1 MNRREVAVIGRGIIG
16 LCVAQ
21 ALVEQGW
28 RVTVIGPQ
36 ALHGTASRAAV
47 GTSNLKGN
55 ISAQNPFFALKITA
69 HRGLEAWL
77 DKVERQSERPIA
89 RSFVGAFEPFTHV
102 GEYRYVRERVF
113 HRQFTGCRDAKVVEQ
128 QWLKAHFPRHEQFTS
143 QSLGA
148 YHYYRDLWFDPE
160 QCLEALEAL
169 LRRQGTLFRD
179 DLVDAVVPQVDGGL
193 ELRLAGHG
201 LRVSEVVL
209 AAGIFSN
216 QILVNSGIPGIFQE
230 PVEGETLVAQLSDVD
245 SLNLKVG
252 KMNYVVH
259 DGILRAGSSSRR
271 QSDLSKCTPCPET
284 ATFLR
289 QDAQK
294 FINFDS
300 YRTLWGVRGRFK
312 NRMPGI
318 GSVFFPG
325 FPSQRLWLALGFY
338 KNGLQLGHLFANSLA
353 SLMDN
358 STVLSTA
365 FPYPVDQLRGS

>member
-1 MNRREVAVIGRGIIG
+1 MSSREVAVIGRGIIG

-28 RVTVIGPQ
+28 QVTVFGPQ

-55 ISAQNPFFALKITA
+55 ISAQNPFFALKIAA

-77 DKVERQSERPIA
+77 DKLERLSERPVA
-89 RSFVGAFEPFTHV
+89 RSFMGAFEPFTHV
-102 GEYRYVRERVF
+102 DEYRYVRERVF

-128 QWLKAHFPRHEQFTS
+128 QWLKARFPRHEQFTS
-143 QSLGA
+143 KSLGA

-160 QCLEALEAL
+160 QCLEALEVL

-193 ELRLAGHG
+193 ELRLSGQG

-216 QILVNSGIPGIFQE
+216 QVLVNSGIPGIFQE
-230 PVEGETLVAQLSDVD
+230 PVEGETLIAQLFGVD
-245 SLNLKVG
+245 SVNLKVG

-271 QSDLSKCTPCPET
+271 QSDLLKCSPSPET
-284 ATFLR
+284 AAFLR
-289 QDAQK
+289 QDAQR

-300 YRTLWGVRGRFK
+300 YRTVWGVRGRFK

-318 GSVFFPG
+318 GSVFFPS
-325 FPSQRLWLALGFY
+325 FPSHRLWLALGFY
-338 KNGLQLGHLFANSLA
+338 KNGLQLGHLFANNLA
-353 SLMDN
+353 MLMGN
-358 STVLSTA
+358 STVISTA
-365 FPYPVDQLRGS
+365 FPYPVDQLREF

>member
-1 MNRREVAVIGRGIIG
+1 MSRCEVAVIGRGIIG

-21 ALVEQGW
+21 ALMERGW
-28 RVTVIGPQ
+28 HVTVIGPQ
-36 ALHGTASRAAV
+36 ALYGTASRAAV

-55 ISAQNPFFALKITA
+55 ISAEHPFFALKIAA

-77 DKVERQSERPIA
+77 GKLERLSKRPIA
-89 RSFVGAFEPFTHV
+89 RSFTGAFEPFTHV
-102 GEYRYVRERVF
+102 DDYRYVRERVF

-128 QWLKAHFPRHEQFTS
+128 QWLKAHFPRHEGFTS
-143 QSLGA
+143 QTLGA

-160 QCLEALEAL
+160 QCLDALEAL
-169 LRRQGTLFRD
+169 LQQQGALFLD
-179 DLVDAVVPQVDGGL
+179 DPVDAVVPQADGGI

-216 QILVNSGIPGIFQE
+216 QVLVNSGIPGVLQE
-230 PVEGETLVAQLSDVD
+230 PVEGETLIAQLSGVD
-245 SLNLKVG
+245 PLSLKVG

-271 QSDLSKCTPCPET
+271 QSDLLKCAPCPES
-284 ATFLR
+284 AAFLC
-289 QDAQK
+289 QDAQR

-300 YRTLWGVRGRFK
+300 YRTAWGIRGRFK

-325 FPSQRLWLALGFY
+325 FRSHRLWLALGFY
-338 KNGLQLGHLFANSLA
+338 KNGLQLGHLFANNLA
-353 SLMDN
+353 SLMED
-358 STVLSTA
+358 STALSTA
-365 FPYPVDQLRGS
+365 FPYPVDQLLKL